1 MVIISACLL
10 GIKCRYDGESCF
22 DKELLSLIPDAIFIP
37 LCPEQ
42 LGGFSTPRFPAQIN
56 NGSGPDV
63 LNGHARIINSRG
75 DDVTEYFLKGAK
87 EVKKIAQLMK
97 ISTAILKENSPSC
110 GVNYI
115 KRDDVLINGM
125 GVTSA
130 LLHSVGIKLI
140 SSEKVTEDYVRYYH
154 NRK

>member
-1 MVIISACLL
+1 M
-10 GIKCRYDGESCF
+10 
-22 DKELLSLIPDAIFIP
+22 PDAIFIP

-42 LGGFSTPRFPAQIN
+42 LGGLSTPRFPAHIN

-63 LNGHARIINSRG
+63 LNGHTRISNSKG
-75 DDVTEYFLKGAK
+75 DDVTEHFLRGAE

-97 ISTAILKENSPSC
+97 IDTAILKEKSPSC
-110 GVNYI
+110 GVNCI
-115 KRDDVLINGM
+115 QRGDVLINGM

>member
-10 GIKCRYDGESCF
+10 GIKCRYDGESRF
-22 DKELLSLIPDAIFIP
+22 DEELLSLIPDTIFIP

-42 LGGFSTPRFPAQIN
+42 LGGLSTPRFPAHIN
-56 NGSGPDV
+56 NGSGIDV
-63 LNGHARIINSRG
+63 LNGHARVIDSTG
-75 DDVTEYFLKGAK
+75 DDVTEHFLRGAK
-87 EVKKIAQLMK
+87 EAKKIAQLMR
-97 ISTAILKENSPSC
+97 IDTAIMKEKSPSC

-115 KRDDVLINGM
+115 KRGDVLINGM

-130 LLHSVGIKLI
+130 LLHSVDIKLI

-154 NRK
+154 HRK